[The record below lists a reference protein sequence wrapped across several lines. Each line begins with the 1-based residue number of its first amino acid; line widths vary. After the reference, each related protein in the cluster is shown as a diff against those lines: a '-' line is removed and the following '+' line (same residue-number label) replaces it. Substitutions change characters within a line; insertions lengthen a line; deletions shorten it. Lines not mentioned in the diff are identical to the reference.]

1 MNTGERSSLK
11 YFIVWCNA
19 ECTTR
24 AKWSRNSRCK
34 IWLAQSKTITFCD
47 GSLSARKT
55 QLCINWGS
63 PIFAERSTGTG
74 GQDIRKCMVI
84 CNDRDIGF
92 VMEFKINVL
101 YYNIRVLIVPS
112 EQWSLVPAPCI
123 NQKPLRPLQLVKIL
137 CGVFPCCERSWL
149 IQSRSFVM
157 CVTQTPNRNLLRV
170 TAPGNPFSRAL
181 SRYWKQN
188 FSWFTN
194 LGPNNDK
201 KNKKR
206 RIQFLVVSNCCSM
219 FVHVLRFDCLS
230 LFLSYPFH
238 STTTKTPKGYIYP
251 LPPNVACTIYF
262 SPYKP
267 RIHKREV
274 EA

>member
-170 TAPGNPFSRAL
+170 TAPGNRVQPCTQQILKAKFQLIYQSRP
-181 SRYWKQN
+181 KQQQQEQKA
-188 FSWFTN
+188 
-194 LGPNNDK
+194 PN
-201 KNKKR
+201 
-206 RIQFLVVSNCCSM
+206 
-219 FVHVLRFDCLS
+219 
-230 LFLSYPFH
+230 
-238 STTTKTPKGYIYP
+238 
-251 LPPNVACTIYF
+251 TI
-262 SPYKP
+262 SCGK
-267 RIHKREV
+267 
-274 EA
+274 